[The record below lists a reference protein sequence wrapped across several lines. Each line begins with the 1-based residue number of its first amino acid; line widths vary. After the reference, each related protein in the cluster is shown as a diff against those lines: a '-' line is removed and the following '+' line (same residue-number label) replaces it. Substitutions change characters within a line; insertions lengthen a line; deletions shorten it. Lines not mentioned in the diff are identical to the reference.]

1 MGVSEF
7 WERVSFD
14 PFGVLFF
21 YLFCVRVTEMGE
33 VGYGW
38 VKVRITN
45 GQSVKI

>member
-1 MGVSEF
+1 MSEF

-14 PFGVLFF
+14 LRGVLFF
-21 YLFCVRVTEMGE
+21 YLFYVRATEMGE

-38 VKVRITN
+38 VMVRITS